1 MLIDAFGFFSASV
14 LLALSGEL
22 PPLCDLPWEFNSGC
36 DHSSADKTRAR
47 MQQSASQGVGWFVG
61 DFLLFFFFTVK
72 DSLRCQVKGREAE
85 RSSLLL
91 HYKPTHLSSHKCS
104 SFFHLSNDGIC
115 FKQKS
120 RSVFL
125 GIINEFYSCMELKHQ
140 RVIHQAKMSTSL
152 WF

>member
-1 MLIDAFGFFSASV
+1 MLLVFLAPLFSWLSLGSCLLSVICRGSLTAAVITAAQIRREHACNNQPRRVSADSSRTFFS
-14 LLALSGEL
+14 
-22 PPLCDLPWEFNSGC
+22 
-36 DHSSADKTRAR
+36 
-47 MQQSASQGVGWFVG
+47 
-61 DFLLFFFFTVK
+61 FFFFTVE